1 MNFDYNQERGY
12 SYQGKNYNDMTDIYN
27 VKRKRFHY
35 LGRPDN
41 NFMEEIVI
49 GNDQNGNS
57 ADEREIRI
65 INDYKIRIRVNRNN
79 EIDKEIIP
87 QRNIIY
93 NNYKYDNISNKY
105 ENRNCNNSYENYN
118 MNYKN
123 DLTNNFGKYKKNDII
138 INYNLNRSSNYN
150 NRKSESDLY
159 KLHYNYNQNSNSKD
173 RNVNIKINN
182 DNNKINIE
190 KINNDYL
197 KRHKSYNNI
206 RLDKQTNEINEGK
219 KFNTITKYS
228 YNIKNK
234 QKNQTINYAKYSNND
249 FNKENNEYIQK
260 KDLSKSKNIQITR
273 NFNKPLEQRSHHSFK
288 YINQNSEKKENKDK
302 HSYIT
307 NNIKYNN
314 YKTRVVPKPDLLES
328 YKKNINFENKYENSG
343 VKKEQIKYNSN
354 VNNRISNYSEN
365 RNINHNYKPIFRQEY
380 NDNIKSRQNNK
391 DSNEII
397 GHKYENKRNNVNNND
412 IDEKYRN
419 FLRKEILKENK
430 NYLYDIKNK
439 PNPIKAKEFKSKEN
453 INYDYKKNYGNIFY
467 KEIKMNNMTEK
478 NILNDENKYIVKAK
492 IIKKNE
498 TVDYKISKD
507 YNINRNKENISKEKD
522 QLLSKYNFKK
532 EIKKS
537 SSEQKYRHN
546 KNLNYNYD
554 LSKNNNN
561 NYYNNTR
568 NSPEKNISRDYLK
581 ENKDNQISKNMNLT
595 ENKAN
600 KFYEDS
606 SLTKY
611 KTEYIF
617 NNEKQKKYKSI
628 DKNNLP
634 KKKSYQDIFQ
644 NEKRETNNLFE
655 NKNTNINNII
665 DNKNNLHF
673 NNDDL
678 INSKKVITIR
688 TTQIINDNIY
698 DKYEYKIKDGKI
710 TKRIITPALENQK
723 DENVLV
729 NNFIRDNN
737 NAHKNITNNYEFH
750 NNFKINNKNQLN
762 NKNYI
767 PNNINPIN
775 KERRT
780 LSPEQIQVERIRNQM
795 LDNNNILTNN
805 IQGTKKNKSSNN
817 IIINNNIN
825 KSNNNNKNQINKN
838 LNQVDSNQINNNFNN
853 TNIKQICS
861 FGNGRINNNVQIFNN
876 KINSNTPIKNN
887 YLVNSDLQ
895 SNNYSKTNNIINNES
910 KNRNLSPPL
919 QNNYINKNNNYNYI
933 NNRIHLENNN
943 IRNNIGELK
952 QFNSNN
958 QNQIVKNNSSPNL
971 RTRNEIVITKK
982 YANGLQNI
990 GATCY
995 MNATLQCLAHVEN
1008 LTKHLLQ
1015 RKENIKSKKLVNQL
1029 TYSFLE
1035 VLENLWVNNGIKDY
1049 APINFKDIISKMNP
1063 LFKGVQANDSKDLVI
1078 FLLETMHNELN
1089 KVRNVKQY
1097 DDSNIDQYNFYN
1109 SLNSFINYFKSNY
1122 QSVISD
1128 IFYGMYNS
1136 QMKCLNCNVITH
1148 NIQCYNILI
1157 IPLEEVR
1164 KFKQPQNNMVN
1175 IKDCFEYNQ
1184 KFDYMSRQNQT
1195 YCNKCKQKSNSVNN
1209 TALIVG
1215 PKVLILNLNRGKG
1228 IQFNVKLNFDEYI
1241 DINEFIYFKNTPNKY
1256 KLIGVVTNFGPSSI
1270 SGHFIA
1276 FCKSFIDGNW
1286 YKYND
1291 SIVSLSNFQEA
1302 KTTGIPYILFYSAV

>member
-105 ENRNCNNSYENYN
+105 ENRNCNNSCENYN

-453 INYDYKKNYGNIFY
+453 INYDYKK
-467 KEIKMNNMTEK
+467 
-478 NILNDENKYIVKAK
+478 
-492 IIKKNE
+492 
-498 TVDYKISKD
+498 
-507 YNINRNKENISKEKD
+507 
-522 QLLSKYNFKK
+522 
-532 EIKKS
+532 
-537 SSEQKYRHN
+537 
-546 KNLNYNYD
+546 
-554 LSKNNNN
+554 
-561 NYYNNTR
+561 
-568 NSPEKNISRDYLK
+568 
-581 ENKDNQISKNMNLT
+581 
-595 ENKAN
+595 
-600 KFYEDS
+600 
-606 SLTKY
+606 
-611 KTEYIF
+611 
-617 NNEKQKKYKSI
+617 
-628 DKNNLP
+628 
-634 KKKSYQDIFQ
+634 
-644 NEKRETNNLFE
+644 
-655 NKNTNINNII
+655 
-665 DNKNNLHF
+665 
-673 NNDDL
+673 
-678 INSKKVITIR
+678 
-688 TTQIINDNIY
+688 
-698 DKYEYKIKDGKI
+698 
-710 TKRIITPALENQK
+710 
-723 DENVLV
+723 
-729 NNFIRDNN
+729 
-737 NAHKNITNNYEFH
+737 
-750 NNFKINNKNQLN
+750 
-762 NKNYI
+762 
-767 PNNINPIN
+767 
-775 KERRT
+775 
-780 LSPEQIQVERIRNQM
+780 
-795 LDNNNILTNN
+795 
-805 IQGTKKNKSSNN
+805 
-817 IIINNNIN
+817 
-825 KSNNNNKNQINKN
+825 
-838 LNQVDSNQINNNFNN
+838 
-853 TNIKQICS
+853 
-861 FGNGRINNNVQIFNN
+861 
-876 KINSNTPIKNN
+876 
-887 YLVNSDLQ
+887 
-895 SNNYSKTNNIINNES
+895 
-910 KNRNLSPPL
+910 
-919 QNNYINKNNNYNYI
+919 
-933 NNRIHLENNN
+933 
-943 IRNNIGELK
+943 
-952 QFNSNN
+952 
-958 QNQIVKNNSSPNL
+958 
-971 RTRNEIVITKK
+971 
-982 YANGLQNI
+982 
-990 GATCY
+990 
-995 MNATLQCLAHVEN
+995 
-1008 LTKHLLQ
+1008 
-1015 RKENIKSKKLVNQL
+1015 KLWQ
-1029 TYSFLE
+1029 YFL
-1035 VLENLWVNNGIKDY
+1035 
-1049 APINFKDIISKMNP
+1049 
-1063 LFKGVQANDSKDLVI
+1063 
-1078 FLLETMHNELN
+1078 
-1089 KVRNVKQY
+1089 
-1097 DDSNIDQYNFYN
+1097 
-1109 SLNSFINYFKSNY
+1109 
-1122 QSVISD
+1122 
-1128 IFYGMYNS
+1128 
-1136 QMKCLNCNVITH
+1136 
-1148 NIQCYNILI
+1148 
-1157 IPLEEVR
+1157 
-1164 KFKQPQNNMVN
+1164 
-1175 IKDCFEYNQ
+1175 
-1184 KFDYMSRQNQT
+1184 
-1195 YCNKCKQKSNSVNN
+1195 
-1209 TALIVG
+1209 
-1215 PKVLILNLNRGKG
+1215 
-1228 IQFNVKLNFDEYI
+1228 
-1241 DINEFIYFKNTPNKY
+1241 
-1256 KLIGVVTNFGPSSI
+1256 
-1270 SGHFIA
+1270 
-1276 FCKSFIDGNW
+1276 
-1286 YKYND
+1286 
-1291 SIVSLSNFQEA
+1291 
-1302 KTTGIPYILFYSAV
+1302 

>member
-1 MNFDYNQERGY
+1 MNFNYNQERAY
-12 SYQGKNYNDMTDIYN
+12 SSQGKNYNDMTDIYN

-35 LGRPDN
+35 LGRPNN

-57 ADEREIRI
+57 DDEREIRI

-87 QRNIIY
+87 QRKIIY
-93 NNYKYDNISNKY
+93 NNYKCGGVSYKC
-105 ENRNCNNSYENYN
+105 ENRNCNNSHENYN

-150 NRKSESDLY
+150 NRKSDGDLY
-159 KLHYNYNQNSNSKD
+159 KLHYNYNQKSNSKD
-173 RNVNIKINN
+173 RNTNIKINN
-182 DNNKINIE
+182 DTNKINIE
-190 KINNDYL
+190 KINDDYL

-206 RLDKQTNEINEGK
+206 RLYRQTNIKNEINEDNK
-219 KFNTITKYS
+219 LNTITKYS

-234 QKNQTINYAKYSNND
+234 QQNQRINYAKYSNNES
-249 FNKENNEYIQK
+249 NKENNEYIQK
-260 KDLSKSKNIQITR
+260 KDLSEFKNISITR
-273 NFNKPLEQRSHHSFK
+273 NINKPLEQRSHHSFK
-288 YINQNSEKKENKDK
+288 YINQSSEKKENKDK
-302 HSYIT
+302 HALIS

-314 YKTRVVPKPDLLES
+314 YKNRVVPKPDLLES

-343 VKKEQIKYNSN
+343 VKKEQIKYNLN

-365 RNINHNYKPIFRQEY
+365 RNINHNYKPIFRQEH
-380 NDNIKSRQNNK
+380 NDNIKSKQNYR

-397 GHKYENKRNNVNNND
+397 GHKYENKRNNVNSND

-453 INYDYKKNYGNIFY
+453 INYDYKRNYGNIFY
-467 KEIKMNNMTEK
+467 KEIKMNNMSEK
-478 NILNDENKYIVKAK
+478 NIFNDENKYIVRAK

-507 YNINRNKENISKEKD
+507 YNINNNKENISKEKD
-522 QLLSKYNFKK
+522 QLLSKYNIKK

-537 SSEQKYRHN
+537 SSEQKYRQSN
-546 KNLNYNYD
+546 NLNYNYD
-554 LSKNNNN
+554 LYKNNN
-561 NYYNNTR
+561 NYYNNKR
-568 NSPEKNISRDYLK
+568 NSPEK
-581 ENKDNQISKNMNLT
+581 NKDNQISKNMNLT
-595 ENKAN
+595 ENKEN
-600 KFYEDS
+600 KVYEVS

-617 NNEKQKKYKSI
+617 NNEKQKKYNSI
-628 DKNNLP
+628 DKNNLQ
-634 KKKSYQDIFQ
+634 KSQSYQDIFQ
-644 NEKRETNNLFE
+644 NKKRDTNNLFE
-655 NKNTNINNII
+655 NKNINIKNII

-710 TKRIITPALENQK
+710 TKKIITPVLENQK

-729 NNFIRDNN
+729 NNYIRDNN

-762 NKNYI
+762 NKNYF
-767 PNNINPIN
+767 PNNINLIN

-780 LSPEQIQVERIRNQM
+780 LSPELIHVERISNQM
-795 LDNNNILTNN
+795 LNNNIVTNN

-825 KSNNNNKNQINKN
+825 KSNNNNSNQINKN
-838 LNQVDSNQINNNFNN
+838 PSQISNSQINNNFNN
-853 TNIKQICS
+853 ANIKQICS
-861 FGNGRINNNVQIFNN
+861 FSNDKINNNVPIFNN
-876 KINSNTPIKNN
+876 KINTNTPIKNN
-887 YLVNSDLQ
+887 YLVNSGLQ
-895 SNNYSKTNNIINNES
+895 SNNYNKTNKINNNDS

-933 NNRIHLENNN
+933 NSRIHLENNN
-943 IRNNIGELK
+943 ISNNIGELN
-952 QFNSNN
+952 QFNSKN

-971 RTRNEIVITKK
+971 RTRNEIMITKK

-990 GATCY
+990 GSTCY
-995 MNATLQCLAHVEN
+995 MNAILQCLAHVEN

-1015 RKENIKSKKLVNQL
+1015 RKENIKSKKFVNQL

-1035 VLENLWVNNGIKDY
+1035 VLENLWVNKGIKDY
-1049 APINFKDIISKMNP
+1049 APNNFKDIISKMNP
-1063 LFKGVQANDSKDLVI
+1063 LFKGVQANDSKDLII
-1078 FLLETMHNELN
+1078 FLLETMHKELN
-1089 KVRNVKQY
+1089 KIRNVKQY
-1097 DDSNIDQYNFYN
+1097 DDRNIDQYNFYN
-1109 SLNSFINYFKSNY
+1109 SLNSFTNYFKNNY

-1128 IFYGMYNS
+1128 IFYGLYNS
-1136 QMKCLNCNVITH
+1136 QIKCLNCNIITH
-1148 NIQCYNILI
+1148 NIQFYNILI
-1157 IPLEEVR
+1157 IPLEEVC
-1164 KFKQPQNNMVN
+1164 KFKQRQDNMVN

-1184 KFDYMSRQNQT
+1184 KFDYMSGQNQI

-1228 IQFNVKLNFDEYI
+1228 LQFNLKLNFDEYI

-1256 KLIGVVTNFGPSSI
+1256 KLIGVVTQFGSQSM

-1276 FCKSFIDGNW
+1276 FCKSFVDGNW

-1291 SIVSLSNFQEA
+1291 SIVALSNFQEA
-1302 KTTGIPYILFYSAV
+1302 KTTGVPYILFYSAV